1 LDLNL
6 FWQITL
12 IELLLNVAVFA
23 GAIIFYGPV
32 NVLAQRF
39 SGGRNSIE
47 RTASGVLFGL
57 ATAAALMLPIHLE
70 GGAAVGCATILLAL
84 AGPLDGYMAIL
95 GGVVSSVAIE
105 MLPWVTKDQTSQ
117 TLIAELLV
125 SAAVSLI
132 FLSALRYFPG
142 RRNAHLQYFHLP
154 LLGILSAAGSL
165 CVLGFSRVEAS
176 VLSSTVPALASNI
189 CATVV
194 LGTLL
199 LHEKR
204 RSATE
209 VELREGEAILAAQA
223 KELALARD
231 AADRASRAK
240 SMFLAN
246 MSHELRTPLN
256 AILGYAQLLKRSP
269 QTTKWQSDAYNTI
282 QQSGEH
288 LLTLIVDLLDLSKI
302 EAEKLELQL
311 STVHMPA
318 FLREIAN
325 IVRIKANEKALEFEC
340 EFPPNLPSYIQADQK
355 RLRQVL
361 LNLLSNAIKFTDRG
375 RVDLEVTVL
384 SQSREEVQLRFRVRD
399 TGSGIP
405 SDQLETIFRPFEPL
419 GDEESRS
426 GGTGLGLSIT
436 RKLVRLMGGEIQVE
450 STPGQGSFFS
460 FDVAALVAEF
470 DASASRLGGPVC
482 GYNGPRK
489 RVLVV
494 DDIDANRSVL
504 ADTLGLLG
512 FEIEQ
517 AANGLEALKIAQ
529 NTPADLI
536 LMDVRMPVMDGLEA
550 MRRMRQIPDLCQVP
564 IVAVSA
570 SVTKNEQAACLAAG
584 ANAFLTKPI
593 DEASMLKQIGSL
605 LDLIWINDTQQPT
618 LPAMNDPVEHF
629 VLPEPEQMETLRD
642 LAKAGNMRAIS
653 GKAEWLATSDARYRP
668 FADKITQL
676 ARGYQSRALLHMME
690 KHVARQQEEQA
701 Q

>member
-1 LDLNL
+1 MNL

-32 NVLAQRF
+32 NMLAKRF
-39 SGGRNSIE
+39 SGEHNFIE

-57 ATAAALMLPIHLE
+57 ATAAALLLPIHLE
-70 GGAAVGCATILLAL
+70 GGAAVGSATILLAL
-84 AGPLDGYMAIL
+84 AGPLDGYVAIL
-95 GGVVSSVAIE
+95 GGVVSAVAIE

-117 TLIAELLV
+117 TLIVELLV
-125 SAAVSLI
+125 SAAASLI

-142 RRNAHLQYFHLP
+142 HRNAQLQYFHLP
-154 LLGILSAAGSL
+154 LLGLFSAAGGL
-165 CVLGFSRVEAS
+165 TVLGFSQGRAS
-176 VLSSTVPALASNI
+176 VFSSIVPAAASNM
-189 CATVV
+189 CAIVV

-209 VELREGEAILAAQA
+209 RELRESEAVLAAQA

-231 AADRASRAK
+231 AADRANRAK
-240 SMFLAN
+240 STFLAN

-269 QTTKWQSDAYNTI
+269 QTAKWQSDAYHTI

-302 EAEKLELQL
+302 EADKLELQL

-318 FLREIAN
+318 FLQGIAS

-340 EFPPNLPSYIQADQK
+340 EFSPNLPPYIQADQK
-355 RLRQVL
+355 HLRQVL

-375 RVDLEVTVL
+375 RVILEVTVL
-384 SQSREEVQLRFRVRD
+384 SQSREEVQLRFGVRD

-405 SDQLETIFRPFEPL
+405 HDHLETIFRPFEQL
-419 GDEESRS
+419 GDEHSRS
-426 GGTGLGLSIT
+426 GGTGLGLSIS
-436 RKLVRLMGGEIQVE
+436 RKLVRLMGSEIQVE
-450 STPGQGSFFS
+450 STPGQGTIFS
-460 FDVAALVAEF
+460 FEVTALVAEYEG
-470 DASASRLGGPVC
+470 SASRLGGQVL

-494 DDIDANRSVL
+494 DDIDANRFVL
-504 ADTLGLLG
+504 AETLGQLG

-517 AANGLEALKIAQ
+517 AANGVEALKAGQ
-529 NTPADLI
+529 ATPTDLV
-536 LMDVRMPVMDGLEA
+536 LMDVRMPIMDGLEA
-550 MRRMRQIPDLCQVP
+550 MRLMQQNPELCHVP
-564 IVAVSA
+564 IIAVSA
-570 SVTKNEQAACLAAG
+570 GVTRNEQEECMAAG
-584 ANAFLTKPI
+584 AKAFLTKPI
-593 DEASMLKQIGSL
+593 DEASMLKQIGGL
-605 LDLIWINDTQQPT
+605 LDLTWVKDAPQQT
-618 LPAMNDPVEHF
+618 LPAMNDPGEHF
-629 VLPEPEQMETLRD
+629 VLPEPEQMESLRD
-642 LAKAGNMRAIS
+642 LARAGNMRAIQK
-653 GKAEWLATSDARYRP
+653 KAESLATSNARYRP
-668 FADKITQL
+668 FADKIAEL
-676 ARGYQSRALLHMME
+676 ARGYQSKALLHMME
-690 KHVARQQEEQA
+690 KHVTRQQEGQA

>member
-1 LDLNL
+1 MNL

-32 NVLAQRF
+32 NMLAQRF

-47 RTASGVLFGL
+47 RMASGVLFGL

-84 AGPLDGYMAIL
+84 AGPLDGYVAIL

-105 MLPWVTKDQTSQ
+105 MLPWLTKDQASQ
-117 TLIAELLV
+117 TFIVELLV

-132 FLSALRYFPG
+132 FLRALRCFPG
-142 RRNAHLQYFHLP
+142 HRNAQLQYFHLP
-154 LLGILSAAGSL
+154 LLGMFSAAGGL
-165 CVLGFSRVEAS
+165 CVLGFSQGAAS
-176 VLSSTVPALASNI
+176 VRSSILPAAASNI

-231 AADRASRAK
+231 TADRANRAK
-240 SMFLAN
+240 STFLAN

-256 AILGYAQLLKRSP
+256 AILGYTQLLKRSP

-282 QQSGEH
+282 HQSGEH
-288 LLTLIVDLLDLSKI
+288 LLMLIIDLLDLSKI

-318 FLREIAN
+318 FLQGIAN
-325 IVRIKANEKALEFEC
+325 IIRIKASEKSLEFEC
-340 EFPPNLPSYIQADQK
+340 EFSPNLPSYIQADQK
-355 RLRQVL
+355 HLRQVL

-375 RVDLEVTVL
+375 RVTLEVTVL
-384 SQSREEVQLRFRVRD
+384 SRSREEVQLRFEVRD

-405 SDQLETIFRPFEPL
+405 QNHLETIFRPFEQL
-419 GDEESRS
+419 GDEQSRS
-426 GGTGLGLSIT
+426 GGTGLGLSIS

-450 STPGQGSFFS
+450 STLDQGSIFS
-460 FDVAALVAEF
+460 FEVSALVSEY
-470 DASASRLGGPVC
+470 DGSASLLGGQVL
-482 GYNGPRK
+482 GYDGPRK

-494 DDIDANRSVL
+494 DDIDANRFVL
-504 ADTLGLLG
+504 ADTLGQLG
-512 FEIEQ
+512 FVIAQ
-517 AANGLEALKIAQ
+517 AANGLEALKAAQ
-529 NTPADLI
+529 FTPIDLV

-550 MRRMRQIPDLCQVP
+550 MRQMRQNPELCHIP
-564 IVAVSA
+564 IIAVSA
-570 SVTKNEQAACLAAG
+570 GVMTNEQEECLAAG
-584 ANAFLTKPI
+584 AKAFLTKPI
-593 DEASMLKQIGSL
+593 DKASMLKQIGSV
-605 LDLIWINDTQQPT
+605 LDLTWINETPPQPP
-618 LPAMNDPVEHF
+618 PAMNYPGEHF
-629 VLPEPEQMETLRD
+629 VLPDPEQMKSLRD
-642 LAKAGNMRAIS
+642 LAKTGNMRAIS
-653 GKAEWLATSDARYRP
+653 EKAESLATSDTRYRP
-668 FADKITQL
+668 FAEKITEL

-690 KHVARQQEEQA
+690 KHVARQQEGQA

>member
-1 LDLNL
+1 MNL

-32 NVLAQRF
+32 NMLAQRF

-70 GGAAVGCATILLAL
+70 GGAAVGCATVLLAL
-84 AGPLDGYMAIL
+84 AGPLDGYVAIL
-95 GGVVSSVAIE
+95 GGAVSAVAIE
-105 MLPWVTKDQTSQ
+105 MLPWGTRDQSSQ
-117 TLIAELLV
+117 TLIVELLV

-142 RRNAHLQYFHLP
+142 HRNAQLQYFHLP
-154 LLGILSAAGSL
+154 LLGLLAAAGGL
-165 CVLGFSRVEAS
+165 CVLGFSQGGAS
-176 VLSSTVPALASNI
+176 ILSSTLPAAASNM
-189 CATVV
+189 CAIVV

-209 VELREGEAILAAQA
+209 RELRESEAVLAVQA

-231 AADRASRAK
+231 AADRANRAK
-240 SMFLAN
+240 STFLAN

-256 AILGYAQLLKRSP
+256 AILGYAQLLQRSP
-269 QTTKWQSDAYNTI
+269 QTTKWQSDAYHTI

-318 FLREIAN
+318 FLQGIAN

-340 EFPPNLPSYIQADQK
+340 EFSPNLPSYIQADQK

-375 RVDLEVTVL
+375 RVDLEIVVL
-384 SQSREEVQLRFRVRD
+384 SQSREEVRLRFGVRD
-399 TGSGIP
+399 TGLGIP
-405 SDQLETIFRPFEPL
+405 RGQLETIFRPFEQL

-426 GGTGLGLSIT
+426 GGTGLGLSIS
-436 RKLVRLMGGEIQVE
+436 RKLIRLMGGDIRVE
-450 STPGQGSFFS
+450 STPGQGSFF
-460 FDVAALVAEF
+460 FFEVPALVAEY
-470 DASASRLGGPVC
+470 DASASRLGEQVL
-482 GYNGPRK
+482 GYSGPRK

-494 DDIDANRSVL
+494 DDIDANRFVL

-517 AANGLEALKIAQ
+517 AANGLEALKAAQ
-529 NTPADLI
+529 STPTDLV
-536 LMDVRMPVMDGLEA
+536 LMDIRMPVMDGLEA
-550 MRRMRQIPDLCQVP
+550 MRLMRQDPELCQIP
-564 IVAVSA
+564 IIAVSA
-570 SVTKNEQAACLAAG
+570 GVTRNEQSECLAAG
-584 ANAFLTKPI
+584 AKAFLTKPI
-593 DEASMLKQIGSL
+593 DEASMLKQMGSL
-605 LDLIWINDTQQPT
+605 LDLTWIKDTSQPT
-618 LPAMNDPVEHF
+618 PAPMNDPGENF
-629 VLPEPEQMETLRD
+629 VLPEPEQMESLRN
-642 LAKAGNMRAIS
+642 LAKAGNMRAIRE
-653 GKAEWLATSDARYRP
+653 KAESLATIDATYGP

-676 ARGYQSRALLHMME
+676 ARGYQSRALLNMIA
-690 KHVARQQEEQA
+690 KHIIRQQKGQA

>member
-1 LDLNL
+1 MNL

-32 NVLAQRF
+32 NMLAKRL

-57 ATAAALMLPIHLE
+57 ATGAALLLPIHLE

-84 AGPLDGYMAIL
+84 AGPLDGFVAIL
-95 GGVVSSVAIE
+95 GGVVSAVAIE

-117 TLIAELLV
+117 TSIVELLV

-142 RRNAHLQYFHLP
+142 HRNAQLQYFHLP
-154 LLGILSAAGSL
+154 LLGLLSAAGGL
-165 CVLGFSRVEAS
+165 CVLGFLQGGAS
-176 VLSSTVPALASNI
+176 ILSSILPAAASNM
-189 CATVV
+189 CAIVV
-194 LGTLL
+194 LGTLV

-209 VELREGEAILAAQA
+209 RELRESEAVLAAQA

-231 AADRASRAK
+231 AADRANRAK
-240 SMFLAN
+240 STFLAN

-269 QTTKWQSDAYNTI
+269 QTTKWQSDAYHTI

-302 EAEKLELQL
+302 EADRLELQL

-318 FLREIAN
+318 FLQGIAN

-340 EFPPNLPSYIQADQK
+340 EFAPNLPSYIQADQK

-375 RVDLEVTVL
+375 RVSLEVKVL
-384 SQSREEVQLRFRVRD
+384 SLSREEVRLRFGVQD
-399 TGSGIP
+399 TGLGIP
-405 SDQLETIFRPFEPL
+405 RGQLETIFRPFEQL

-426 GGTGLGLSIT
+426 GGTGLGLSIS

-450 STPGQGSFFS
+450 STPGQGSIFF
-460 FDVAALVAEF
+460 FEVPALVAEYEG
-470 DASASRLGGPVC
+470 SALGLGGQVL

-494 DDIDANRSVL
+494 DDIDANRFVL

-517 AANGLEALKIAQ
+517 AANGLEALKAAQ
-529 NTPADLI
+529 STPTDLV

-550 MRRMRQIPDLCQVP
+550 MRQMRQNPELCQIP
-564 IVAVSA
+564 IIAVSA
-570 SVTKNEQAACLAAG
+570 GVTRNEQAECLAAG
-584 ANAFLTKPI
+584 AKAFLTKPI

-605 LDLIWINDTQQPT
+605 LDLTWIKDASRQTPT
-618 LPAMNDPVEHF
+618 PMNDPGEHF
-629 VLPEPEQMETLRD
+629 VLPEPEQMESLRN

-653 GKAEWLATSDARYRP
+653 EKAESLATSDARYRP

-676 ARGYQSRALLHMME
+676 ARGYQSRALLNMME
-690 KHVARQQEEQA
+690 KHVTRQQEGQA

>member
-1 LDLNL
+1 MNL

-32 NVLAQRF
+32 NMLAQRF

-47 RTASGVLFGL
+47 RTASGLLFGL

-84 AGPLDGYMAIL
+84 AGPLDGYVAIL
-95 GGVVSSVAIE
+95 GGVVSAVAIE

-117 TLIAELLV
+117 TLIVELLV
-125 SAAVSLI
+125 SAAASLI

-142 RRNAHLQYFHLP
+142 HRNAQLQYFHLP
-154 LLGILSAAGSL
+154 LLGLFSAAGGL
-165 CVLGFSRVEAS
+165 TVLGFSQGRAS
-176 VLSSTVPALASNI
+176 VFSSIVPAAASNM
-189 CATVV
+189 CAIVV

-209 VELREGEAILAAQA
+209 RELRESEAVLAAQA

-231 AADRASRAK
+231 AADRANRAK
-240 SMFLAN
+240 STFLAN

-269 QTTKWQSDAYNTI
+269 QTTKWQSDAYHTI

-302 EAEKLELQL
+302 EADKLELQL

-318 FLREIAN
+318 FLQGIAN

-340 EFPPNLPSYIQADQK
+340 EFSPNLPSYIHADQK
-355 RLRQVL
+355 HLRQVL

-375 RVDLEVTVL
+375 RVSLEVTVL
-384 SQSREEVQLRFRVRD
+384 SLSREEVQLRFGVRD

-405 SDQLETIFRPFEPL
+405 KNHLETIFRPFEQL
-419 GDEESRS
+419 GNEESRS
-426 GGTGLGLSIT
+426 GGTGLGLSIS

-460 FDVAALVAEF
+460 FEVAALVAEYGGS
-470 DASASRLGGPVC
+470 DSRLGGQAL

-494 DDIDANRSVL
+494 DDIDANRFVL

-517 AANGLEALKIAQ
+517 AANGLEALKAAQ
-529 NTPADLI
+529 STPTDLV

-550 MRRMRQIPDLCQVP
+550 MRRMRQNPELCQIP
-564 IVAVSA
+564 IIAVSA
-570 SVTKNEQAACLAAG
+570 GVTKNEQEECLEAG
-584 ANAFLTKPI
+584 AKAFLTKPI
-593 DEASMLKQIGSL
+593 DEASMLKQIGTL
-605 LDLIWINDTQQPT
+605 LDLTWINDTSQQTPT
-618 LPAMNDPVEHF
+618 PMNDPGEHF
-629 VLPEPEQMETLRD
+629 VLPEPEQMESLRD

-653 GKAEWLATSDARYRP
+653 EKAESLAMRDARYRP
-668 FADKITQL
+668 FADKITEL
-676 ARGYQSRALLHMME
+676 ARGYQSKALLHMME
-690 KHVARQQEEQA
+690 KHVTRQQEGQV

>member
-1 LDLNL
+1 MNL

-32 NVLAQRF
+32 NMLAQRF

-47 RTASGVLFGL
+47 RTATGLLFGL
-57 ATAAALMLPIHLE
+57 ATAAALMLPLHLE

-84 AGPLDGYMAIL
+84 AGPLDGYVAIL

-105 MLPWVTKDQTSQ
+105 MLPWLTKDQTGQ
-117 TLIAELLV
+117 TLIVELLV
-125 SAAVSLI
+125 SAGVGLI

-142 RRNAHLQYFHLP
+142 HRNAQLQYFHLP
-154 LLGILSAAGSL
+154 LLGMLSAAGGL
-165 CVLGFSRVEAS
+165 CVLGFSQGAAS
-176 VLSSTVPALASNI
+176 VLSSILPAAASNI

-209 VELREGEAILAAQA
+209 VELREGKAILAAQA

-231 AADRASRAK
+231 TADRANRAK
-240 SMFLAN
+240 STFLAN

-256 AILGYAQLLKRSP
+256 AILGYSQLLKRSP
-269 QTTKWQSDAYNTI
+269 HTTKWKSDAYHTI
-282 QQSGEH
+282 HQSGEH
-288 LLTLIVDLLDLSKI
+288 LLMLIVDLLDLAKI

-318 FLREIAN
+318 FLQGIAN
-325 IVRIKANEKALEFEC
+325 IIRIKANEKALEFEC
-340 EFPPNLPSYIQADQK
+340 EFSPNLPSYIQADQK
-355 RLRQVL
+355 HLRQVL

-375 RVDLEVTVL
+375 RVTLEVTVL
-384 SQSREEVQLRFRVRD
+384 SQSREEVQLRFAVQD

-405 SDQLETIFRPFEPL
+405 QDHLETIFRPFEQL
-419 GDEESRS
+419 GDEQSRS
-426 GGTGLGLSIT
+426 GGTGLGLSIS

-450 STPGQGSFFS
+450 STPGQGSIFS
-460 FDVAALVAEF
+460 FEVGVLVAEY
-470 DASASRLGGPVC
+470 DASASLLGGQVL

-494 DDIDANRSVL
+494 DDIDANRFVL
-504 ADTLGLLG
+504 ADTLGQLG

-517 AANGLEALKIAQ
+517 AANGLEALKAAQ
-529 NTPADLI
+529 STPTDLV

-550 MRRMRQIPDLCQVP
+550 MRQMRQNPELCEVP
-564 IVAVSA
+564 IIAVSA
-570 SVTKNEQAACLAAG
+570 GVTKNEQEEGLAAG
-584 ANAFLTKPI
+584 AKAILTKPI

-605 LDLIWINDTQQPT
+605 LDLTWIYDTPQQT
-618 LPAMNDPVEHF
+618 LPAMNYPGEHF
-629 VLPEPEQMETLRD
+629 VLPEPEQMESLRD
-642 LAKAGNMRAIS
+642 LAKTGNMRAIS
-653 GKAEWLATSDARYRP
+653 EKAESLATSDARYRP
-668 FADKITQL
+668 FADKITEL

-690 KHVARQQEEQA
+690 KHVARQQEGQA

>member
-1 LDLNL
+1 MNL

-32 NVLAQRF
+32 NMLAQRF

-47 RTASGVLFGL
+47 KTASGVLFGL

-84 AGPLDGYMAIL
+84 AGPLDGYVAIL

-105 MLPWVTKDQTSQ
+105 LVPWLMKYQTSQ
-117 TLIAELLV
+117 TLIVELLV

-132 FLSALRYFPG
+132 FLCALRYFPG
-142 RRNAHLQYFHLP
+142 HRNAQLQYFHLP
-154 LLGILSAAGSL
+154 LLGMLSAAGGL
-165 CVLGFSRVEAS
+165 CVLGFSQGTAS
-176 VLSSTVPALASNI
+176 VLSSILPAAASNI

-209 VELREGEAILAAQA
+209 VELRVGEAILAAQA

-231 AADRASRAK
+231 TADRANRAK
-240 SMFLAN
+240 STFLAN

-256 AILGYAQLLKRSP
+256 AILGYTQLLKRSP
-269 QTTKWQSDAYNTI
+269 QTTKWQSDAYHTI
-282 QQSGEH
+282 HQSGEH
-288 LLTLIVDLLDLSKI
+288 LLMLIVDLLDLSKI

-318 FLREIAN
+318 FLQGIAS
-325 IVRIKANEKALEFEC
+325 IIRIKATEKALEFEC
-340 EFPPNLPSYIQADQK
+340 EFSPNLPSYIQADQK
-355 RLRQVL
+355 HLRQVL

-375 RVDLEVTVL
+375 RVTFEVTVL
-384 SQSREEVQLRFRVRD
+384 FQSREDVQLRFGVRD

-405 SDQLETIFRPFEPL
+405 QDHLETIFRPFEQL
-419 GDEESRS
+419 GDEQSRS
-426 GGTGLGLSIT
+426 GGTGLGLSIS
-436 RKLVRLMGGEIQVE
+436 RKLVRLMGGEIQVK
-450 STPGQGSFFS
+450 STPGQGSIFS
-460 FDVAALVAEF
+460 FEVGALVAEYEG
-470 DASASRLGGPVC
+470 SASLVGGQVQ
-482 GYNGPRK
+482 GYDGPRK

-494 DDIDANRSVL
+494 DDIDANRFVL
-504 ADTLGLLG
+504 ADTLGQLG
-512 FEIEQ
+512 FDIEQ
-517 AANGLEALKIAQ
+517 AANGLEALKAAQ
-529 NTPADLI
+529 STPTDLV

-550 MRRMRQIPDLCQVP
+550 MRQMRQNPELCRVP
-564 IVAVSA
+564 IIAVSA
-570 SVTKNEQAACLAAG
+570 GVTKNEQEECLAAG
-584 ANAFLTKPI
+584 AKAILTKPI

-605 LDLIWINDTQQPT
+605 LDLTWIIDTPQQT
-618 LPAMNDPVEHF
+618 LPAMNYPGEHF
-629 VLPEPEQMETLRD
+629 VLPEPEQMKSLRD
-642 LAKAGNMRAIS
+642 LAKTGNMRAIS
-653 GKAEWLATSDARYRP
+653 EKAESLATSDARYRP
-668 FADKITQL
+668 FADKITEL

-690 KHVARQQEEQA
+690 KHVARQQEGEA

>member
-1 LDLNL
+1 MNL

-32 NVLAQRF
+32 NMFAQRF

-57 ATAAALMLPIHLE
+57 ATAASLMLPIHLE

-84 AGPLDGYMAIL
+84 AGPLDGYVAIL

-105 MLPWVTKDQTSQ
+105 MLPWLTKDQTSQ
-117 TLIAELLV
+117 TLIVELLV
-125 SAAVSLI
+125 SAAVGLI

-142 RRNAHLQYFHLP
+142 HRNAQLQYFHLP
-154 LLGILSAAGSL
+154 LLGMLSAAGGL
-165 CVLGFSRVEAS
+165 CVLGFSQGVAS
-176 VLSSTVPALASNI
+176 VLSSILPAAASNI

-231 AADRASRAK
+231 TADRANRAK
-240 SMFLAN
+240 STFLAN
-246 MSHELRTPLN
+246 MSHEFRTPLN

-269 QTTKWQSDAYNTI
+269 QTTKWQSDAYQTI
-282 QQSGEH
+282 HQSGEH
-288 LLTLIVDLLDLSKI
+288 LLMLIVDLLDLSKI

-318 FLREIAN
+318 FLQGIAS
-325 IVRIKANEKALEFEC
+325 IIRIKANEKALEFEC
-340 EFPPNLPSYIQADQK
+340 EFSPNLPSYIQADQK
-355 RLRQVL
+355 HLRQVL

-375 RVDLEVTVL
+375 RVTLEVTVL
-384 SQSREEVQLRFRVRD
+384 SQSREEVQLRFGVRD

-405 SDQLETIFRPFEPL
+405 QDHLETIFRPFEQL
-419 GDEESRS
+419 GDEQSRS
-426 GGTGLGLSIT
+426 GGTGLGLSIS

-450 STPGQGSFFS
+450 STPGQGSIFS
-460 FDVAALVAEF
+460 FEVGALVAEYEG
-470 DASASRLGGPVC
+470 SASLLGGQVLA
-482 GYNGPRK
+482 YNGPRK

-494 DDIDANRSVL
+494 DDIDANRFVL
-504 ADTLGLLG
+504 ADTLGQLG

-517 AANGLEALKIAQ
+517 AANGLEALKAAQ
-529 NTPADLI
+529 STPTDLV
-536 LMDVRMPVMDGLEA
+536 LMDVRMPVMDGLET
-550 MRRMRQIPDLCQVP
+550 MRQMRQNPELSHVP
-564 IVAVSA
+564 IIAVSA
-570 SVTKNEQAACLAAG
+570 GVTKNEQEECLAAG
-584 ANAFLTKPI
+584 AKAFLTKPI

-605 LDLIWINDTQQPT
+605 LDLTWINDIPQQT
-618 LPAMNDPVEHF
+618 LPAMNYPGEHF
-629 VLPEPEQMETLRD
+629 VLPEPEQMESLRD
-642 LAKAGNMRAIS
+642 LAKTGNMRAIS
-653 GKAEWLATSDARYRP
+653 EKAESLATSDARYRP
-668 FADKITQL
+668 FADKITEL

-690 KHVARQQEEQA
+690 KHVARQQEGQA

>member
-1 LDLNL
+1 MNL

-32 NVLAQRF
+32 NMLAKRL

-57 ATAAALMLPIHLE
+57 ATGAALLLPIHLE

-84 AGPLDGYMAIL
+84 AGPLDGFVAIL
-95 GGVVSSVAIE
+95 GGVVSAVAIE

-117 TLIAELLV
+117 TSIVELLV

-142 RRNAHLQYFHLP
+142 HRNAQLQYFHLP
-154 LLGILSAAGSL
+154 LLGLLSAAGGL
-165 CVLGFSRVEAS
+165 CVLGFSQGGAS
-176 VLSSTVPALASNI
+176 ILSSILPAAASNM
-189 CATVV
+189 CAIVV
-194 LGTLL
+194 LGTLV

-209 VELREGEAILAAQA
+209 RELRESEAVLAAQA

-231 AADRASRAK
+231 AADRANRAK
-240 SMFLAN
+240 STFLAN

-269 QTTKWQSDAYNTI
+269 QTTKWQSDAYHTI

-302 EAEKLELQL
+302 EADRLELQL

-318 FLREIAN
+318 FLQGIAN

-340 EFPPNLPSYIQADQK
+340 EFAPNLPSYIQADQK

-375 RVDLEVTVL
+375 RVSLEVKVL
-384 SQSREEVQLRFRVRD
+384 SLSREEVRLRFGVQD
-399 TGSGIP
+399 TGLGIP
-405 SDQLETIFRPFEPL
+405 RGQLETIFRPFEQL

-426 GGTGLGLSIT
+426 GGTGLGLSIS

-450 STPGQGSFFS
+450 STPGQGSIFF
-460 FDVAALVAEF
+460 FEVPALVAEYEG
-470 DASASRLGGPVC
+470 SALGLGGQVL

-494 DDIDANRSVL
+494 DDIDANRFVL

-517 AANGLEALKIAQ
+517 AANGLEALKAAQ
-529 NTPADLI
+529 STPTDLV

-550 MRRMRQIPDLCQVP
+550 MRQMRQNPELCQIP
-564 IVAVSA
+564 IIAVSA
-570 SVTKNEQAACLAAG
+570 GVTRNEQAECLAAG
-584 ANAFLTKPI
+584 AKAFLTKPI

-605 LDLIWINDTQQPT
+605 LDLTWIKDASRQTPT
-618 LPAMNDPVEHF
+618 PMNDPGEHF
-629 VLPEPEQMETLRD
+629 VLPEPEQMESLRN

-653 GKAEWLATSDARYRP
+653 EKAESLATSDARYRP

-676 ARGYQSRALLHMME
+676 ARGYQSRALLNMME
-690 KHVARQQEEQA
+690 KHVTRQQEGQA